1 MVPAFLFL
9 IVMLLLVMQYKQL
22 RSFVSEKSMPI
33 NSVPASPQAESEV
46 LSRLRAFFPDTGS
59 DTLSLSREEVNHLI
73 RTSDALNG
81 LKLDYH
87 LDLED
92 TLLVARNSLPV
103 TSMHGLPALLA
114 KVTGIRGFLNSVMK
128 GYPELK
134 EGRITLIP
142 VSAVMNGVPAPADV
156 LTSKGVLDMR
166 EWVADK
172 AFYDRAIA
180 ALVEVRIRDG
190 RLLLIKRA

>member
-1 MVPAFLFL
+1 MMPAFLLL
-9 IVMLLLVMQYKQL
+9 IVLLLLVMQYKQL

-33 NSVPASPQAESEV
+33 SAVPASIEAQEAV
-46 LSRLRAFFPDTGS
+46 LAKVRGFIADTAA
-59 DTLSLSREEVNHLI
+59 DTLSISSDEVNHLI
-73 RTSDALNG
+73 RTSRSLNE

-87 LDLED
+87 LELED

-114 KVTGIRGFLNSVMK
+114 KVTGIRGYLNSVMK

-134 EGRITLIP
+134 EGRITMVP
-142 VSAVMNGVPAPADV
+142 VSAVMNGVPAPASV
-156 LTSKGVLDMR
+156 LTSKGMLDIR

-172 AFYDRAIA
+172 AIYDQAMAVLAEVKIRAG
-180 ALVEVRIRDG
+180 L
-190 RLLLIKRA
+190 LLLIKRS